1 MDACRLSMWST
12 PLSGAYSVLMSSLSH
27 EGSLTIIFQAKFE
40 RECTLVCFS
49 FSQPHSYK
57 RIPNSVGCKKSTR
70 KFTYRLP
77 KSWRCRI
84 SRLVMRLRGQT
95 KIVPEPDGFVFL
107 CDEARI
113 EVLSSAQPSVRILGR
128 QPLR

>member
-27 EGSLTIIFQAKFE
+27 EGTLTIIFQAKFE
-40 RECTLVCFS
+40 RESELVCFS
-49 FSQPHSYK
+49 FSKPHSYK
-57 RIPNSVGCKKSTR
+57 RIPNSVRSNKATR
-70 KFTYRLP
+70 MFTYRLP
-77 KSWRCRI
+77 RSWRCRI
-84 SRLVMRLRGQT
+84 SRLATRLWRRT

-113 EVLSSAQPSVRILGR
+113 EVLASAEPSVRILGR
-128 QPLR
+128 KPLR